1 MEEISKEK
9 QYVDL
14 HPECFGKQNIKKTG
28 KIQGYGKFC
37 QHDCRLKQDCINASR
52 EKREDLEYQASNI
65 SYDSNLSSDCDD
77 RYDEDGAPAVNGG
90 DCFGEL
96 EPATEENNPQ
106 SGNDYIEAFLKK
118 HNCPVSAAPA
128 FRAVLEQFFVQEK
141 EMPRFSQYLSNHVF
155 SGMSQADY
163 ARKKG
168 ITRAAVGMGISLEIA
183 GINRMKVDVPDEL
196 DPIETV
202 FYILSYREGLSSRE
216 VAKRLNISKGSVYRL
231 GQLCEVKIGKNGAV
245 KKNKTKKIKKKL
257 RRTKE
262 QIERDNLKL
271 LKDKAKKFDMIM
283 KLVKGMI

>member
-1 MEEISKEK
+1 MEEILKEK

-37 QHDCRLKQDCINASR
+37 QHDCRLKKDCINASR
-52 EKREDLEYQASNI
+52 EKREDLEYQTANI
-65 SYDSNLSSDCDD
+65 SYDASISSRCEDQYDD
-77 RYDEDGAPAVNGG
+77 DGSPVVDPNYTTEF
-90 DCFGEL
+90 DL
-96 EPATEENNPQ
+96 ESQQNNPQ

-141 EMPRFSQYLSNHVF
+141 EMPRFSQYLSNHVL

-183 GINRMKVDVPDEL
+183 GINRMKVDVPKEL
-196 DPIETV
+196 NEKEKLV
-202 FYILSYREGLSSRE
+202 YLLYFKEGLSVRE
-216 VAKRLNISKGSVYRL
+216 TAGKLNISKTSIQRAV
-231 GQLCEVKIGKNGAV
+231 QLIKGKIPKSGTLKNRKA
-245 KKNKTKKIKKKL
+245 KKTQKKI

-262 QIERDNLKL
+262 QIKSDEMKVLKEKARRYDL
-271 LKDKAKKFDMIM
+271 LMKIAKGFI
-283 KLVKGMI
+283 